1 MADINGACSA
11 SPRFILTSGLAGG
24 MVAQKPEKVPPN
36 QEETDSR
43 MAFIKSM
50 FSRYYASGLVT
61 PPSKLENR
69 EFGVIT
75 ERGGMWRHLGFPND
89 VELHSF
95 LRKQVPLH
103 AYHSSTYYTK
113 PNARTMDEKGW
124 LGADLVFDLD
134 ADHIQGTEKMTMEE
148 MLAAVKVQFKKLLES
163 YLLGDFGFEEKDVKI
178 VFSGGR
184 GYHAHV
190 SNEKVLQLSS
200 HERREIVDYITSV
213 NPDIEKL
220 IKREPWPTKMF
231 QGHGPKKSIY
241 RLYPIG
247 TPGWKGKVTKSVIDF
262 IERTEHMTREEV
274 IDELTGFKG
283 IGDTLAPQI
292 YESLYCGKPGN
303 RGLDKIRDDLNLE
316 PFSKDAVRGSFIKY
330 IIKKMSV
337 DLGGE
342 TDEPVTSDIKR
353 LIRLPGSVHG
363 KTGLR
368 VITLGIGEFNEFL
381 PLRDAVWEGFTG
393 QTVKVAGTGDFT
405 IPLRGETHQ
414 IKNNVETELPEY
426 AALFFACQKKCNIIN

>member
-1 MADINGACSA
+1 
-11 SPRFILTSGLAGG
+11 
-24 MVAQKPEKVPPN
+24 MVTQKPEIMPPN
-36 QEETDSR
+36 QKETDSR

-50 FSRYYASGLVT
+50 FSRYYASDLVT

-75 ERGGMWRHLGFPND
+75 ERGGMWRHLGFSNEG
-89 VELHSF
+89 ELHSF
-95 LRKQVPLH
+95 LKKQVPLH

-134 ADHIQGTEKMTMEE
+134 ADHIAGTEKMTMEE
-148 MLAAVKVQFKKLLES
+148 MLAAVKVQFRKLLES
-163 YLLGDFGFEEKDVKI
+163 YLLGDFGFDEKDVKI

-190 SNEKVLQLSS
+190 SHEKVLQLSS
-200 HERREIVDYITSV
+200 HERREIVDYITSP
-213 NPDIEKL
+213 NPDIEHL
-220 IKREPWPTKMF
+220 IKKEMFDNKAF
-231 QGHGPKKSIY
+231 QGHVTKKYIY
-241 RLYPIG
+241 RLYPKD
-247 TPGWKGKVTKSVIDF
+247 TPGWRGKVTKRVFEF
-262 IERTEHMTREEV
+262 IEETEHMSREEV
-274 IDELTGFKG
+274 IDELIGFKG

-292 YESLYCGKPGN
+292 YDSLYRGKPGN
-303 RGLDKIRDDLNLE
+303 RGLDKIREELNLE

-330 IIKKMSV
+330 IIKEMSV
-337 DLGGE
+337 ELGGE

-368 VITLGIGEFNEFL
+368 VITLGINEFKGFE
-381 PLRDAVWEGFTG
+381 PLKDAVWEGF
-393 QTVKVAGTGDFT
+393 AGKMVQVEGLVDFD
-405 IPLRGETHQ
+405 IPLRGKSYQ
-414 IKNNVETELPEY
+414 IRKNTEIELPGY
-426 AALFFACQKKCNIIN
+426 AALFFACQKKCNIRIN